1 MRGPC
6 KEGYQRGR
14 RGSEDLVSSVG
25 RRRRVFLSTCSL
37 NTSMSNLEG
46 EGKRWRRTSDQ
57 TGSGKAAVS
66 PEASLC

>member
-6 KEGYQRGR
+6 KESYQRGR
-14 RGSEDLVSSVG
+14 RGSEDLMGSVG

-46 EGKRWRRTSDQ
+46 EGKRWRRPSDQ
-57 TGSGKAAVS
+57 TGRGKAVVS
-66 PEASLC
+66 P